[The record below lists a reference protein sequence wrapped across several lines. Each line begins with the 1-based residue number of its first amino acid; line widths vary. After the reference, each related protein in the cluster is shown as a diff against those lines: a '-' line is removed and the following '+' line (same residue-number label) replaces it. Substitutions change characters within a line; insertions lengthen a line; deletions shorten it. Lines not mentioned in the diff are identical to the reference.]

1 MIRPLA
7 LIVTLAMAST
17 FALAAPGTDAKPS
30 KADID
35 ETEFAGGDGGGVF
48 RVFGIGVRVPSDTRI
63 TKLTFVHR
71 QFIDSMVC
79 HVQLRGKVFESAR
92 FGSGNSLKD
101 DSVITEITMQPGEK
115 ITAVDVL
122 TKNLNVK
129 VVVVAAIIVQTT
141 KQSVLIGDKD
151 SAVFK
156 KTLRPAKGTRVIGI
170 CGRSGQLV
178 DSIGLQT
185 IPDSNPESK

>member
-1 MIRPLA
+1 MIRPLP
-7 LIVTLAMAST
+7 LIVTLTMAST

-30 KADID
+30 RVDID
-35 ETEFAGGDGGGVF
+35 ETEFVGGDGGGVF
-48 RVFGIGVRVPSDTRI
+48 RTFRIGVRVPSDTRI
-63 TKLTFVHR
+63 TKLTIINR

-92 FGSGNSLKD
+92 FGSGTNPPAD
-101 DSVITEITMQPGEK
+101 AVITEITMQPGEK

-122 TKNLNVK
+122 TKNLK
-129 VVVVAAIIVQTT
+129 PKIVVVAAIIVQTT
-141 KQSVLIGDKD
+141 RQSVLIGDKD
-151 SAVFK
+151 RAVFK

-185 IPDSNPESK
+185 IPDSTPKSK